1 MKMVKV
7 TLKPGSSG
15 KKIYLFP
22 TPEALYVWLCAME
35 HGEQITVPDIVE
47 LLLEPNGFIEAE
59 LRGYEYSYEDG
70 GCRRLDFVR
79 LGLAQQPK
87 NASGLLVTT
96 HSGWVSGGLLPL
108 RAYEDA
114 DINVSLLPAS
124 EARLQL
130 RVLFADEDE
139 EEEKTVDEEP

>member
-7 TLKPGSSG
+7 TLKPGSPG

-35 HGEQITVPDIVE
+35 HGEQVQVPDIAE
-47 LLLEPNGFIEAE
+47 LLLEPDGFIEAE
-59 LRGYEYSYEDG
+59 LRGFEYSYEDR
-70 GCRRLDFVR
+70 GCRRLNYVR

-87 NASGLLVTT
+87 NAAGLLVTT
-96 HSGWVSGGLLPL
+96 HTGWVSGGLLPM
-108 RAYEDA
+108 RGYDDT
-114 DINVSLLPAS
+114 DIEVRPLAEGES
-124 EARLQL
+124 RLQL

-139 EEEKTVDEEP
+139 EEERTVDEPR